1 MELLFPADKS
11 IELLFKVG
19 IAGTNSLP
27 SSVAVILD
35 RAGTALSFKAEAV
48 GEEWRAVIDKPGLMF
63 SVGKVDLSINV
74 IVNSRLFTPMK
85 AVAEISA
92 AEEQDAAPDEIQHTT
107 PPEAHAPEVKPAP
120 VQLNTGMNPPIKQKV
135 EAVVTPSAP
144 PVRMQLLKSI
154 QRGTVKE
161 SKTIDKAPE
170 VIITKKPQAKPATL
184 HLKKIRVV
192 YK

>member
-27 SSVAVILD
+27 SSVTVVLD
-35 RAGTALSFKAEAV
+35 RAGTALSFKATQV
-48 GEEWRAVIDKPGLMF
+48 GEEWRAVINNPGQMF

-85 AVAEISA
+85 TVAEISA
-92 AEEQDAAPDEIQHTT
+92 AEEQDAVPDEIQHTT

-161 SKTIDKAPE
+161 SRIVEKAP
-170 VIITKKPQAKPATL
+170 VVNPVKKSHLPAKL